1 MATNNNKFEIEK
13 KLHEIIRDLPA
24 GHRINHNFE
33 RGIITLD
40 EALKLLATVYRN
52 EREREAN

>member
-1 MATNNNKFEIEK
+1 MATNNKFELEK

-52 EREREAN
+52 EREKEAN